1 MVVVEELG
9 ILLEADPT
17 GLEEGLEK
25 ATQKTKEFEEQTEK
39 SSLKMLE
46 AIAKQEAMVSSLNQ
60 VAGRTY
66 KEILDRLDML
76 IAAVRESGGDIVLDG
91 KKVGKQI
98 ANTSTS
104 PVRG

>member
-39 SSLKMLE
+39 SSLQMLE

-60 VAGRTY
+60 IAGGFAKTSGAARQLGLVTEEQEDLINEQIEN
-66 KEILDRLDML
+66 EITT
-76 IAAVRESGGDIVLDG
+76 IKYSS
-91 KKVGKQI
+91 K
-98 ANTSTS
+98 SC
-104 PVRG
+104 